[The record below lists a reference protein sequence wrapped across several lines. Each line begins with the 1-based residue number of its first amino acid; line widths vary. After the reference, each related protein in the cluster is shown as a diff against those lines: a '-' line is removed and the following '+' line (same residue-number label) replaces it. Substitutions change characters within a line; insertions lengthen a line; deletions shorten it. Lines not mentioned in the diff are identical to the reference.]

1 MTMTEIA
8 KRAGVS
14 QATVSRVLNGSS
26 AVAPEKREAV
36 LKIAEAAGF
45 QVRRGN
51 HGDGSGETL
60 GILMLDASFANPS
73 IGIRKIESIAANL
86 DSDYGVVLLS
96 SAISAGVL
104 RSTLRK
110 NNIRGLLLIGH
121 QCRDP
126 ELRTV
131 IRSLPHV
138 WLNSHQASDQNMVL
152 GGNEAAGRL
161 AADYLIKDCGC
172 RTPAVLSLNSA
183 NPGFSSRIAGFRFE
197 LFSAMRECIAINARN
212 AESFE
217 SLSDDEIEKILDD
230 AITPETIHLID
241 GLFIPDDRVTAIFHR
256 LMRRRNIGTA
266 LLPLLVSCNNES
278 EFLTGLYPR
287 PATIDL
293 APELTAKTALTELL
307 HRIKGETIDEKI
319 AIVVR
324 PELIEGEII
333 QA

>member
-8 KRAGVS
+8 QKAGVS
-14 QATVSRVLNGSS
+14 QATVSRVLSNSG
-26 AVAPEKREAV
+26 AVTSKKREAV
-36 LKIAEAAGF
+36 LRIAEEAGYR
-45 QVRRGN
+45 VRSN
-51 HGDGSGETL
+51 GSGNQAGAI
-60 GILMLDASFANPS
+60 GIMMLDTSFANPS
-73 IGIRKIESIAANL
+73 IMMRKIESVAAAL
-86 DSDYGVVLLS
+86 DSDCGIVLLS
-96 SAISAGVL
+96 SSTPAGIL
-104 RSTLRK
+104 RSSLRK
-110 NNIRGLLLIGH
+110 NQVRGLLLIGH
-121 QCRDP
+121 RCHDP

-138 WLNSHQASDQNMVL
+138 WLNSHQAGDQNMVL

-161 AADYLIKDCGC
+161 AADYLVNRHKC
-172 RTPAVLSLNSA
+172 RTVAVLSLHSA

-197 LFSAMRECIAINARN
+197 LFAATRECITLGTRP

-217 SLSDDEIEKILDD
+217 SLAEDELEHLLDD

-256 LMRRRNIGTA
+256 LMRRRNVAAT

-278 EFLTGLYPR
+278 EFLTGLFPR

-293 APELTAKTALTELL
+293 APELTAKAALGELL
-307 HRIKGETIDEKI
+307 RRLKGEKIDEKI

-324 PELIEGEII
+324 PELIEGECE
-333 QA
+333 QR